1 MGTLRDILGFSI
13 FWVPLFGMPLLLVGY
28 VAYLVATR
36 KLRTGTDEGSEY
48 DEHSGAESKSRDSG
62 KKAA

>member
-1 MGTLRDILGFSI
+1 MGTLGDILGFSI

-36 KLRTGTDEGSEY
+36 KLRTGSDEGSE
-48 DEHSGAESKSRDSG
+48 ANSKSKDSDN
-62 KKAA
+62 KAA